1 MWLHL
6 LKNFLCMLIFEICQR
21 FRNHE
26 VSIFVLNVLQPIFND
41 FVDDDFSILWFISI
55 LYEHLHDAETL
66 FICCQL
72 LKLLTYLLKDIISS
86 ILFKRFND
94 LLDHVL
100 ALDIFS
106 KFADVIIL
114 DESFFDEIEFFL
126 LGYKLDDVL

>member
-1 MWLHL
+1 
-6 LKNFLCMLIFEICQR
+6 MLIFEICQR

-26 VSIFVLNVLQPIFND
+26 VSIFVLNVLQPIFSD

-126 LGYKLDDVL
+126 LGYELDDVL

>member
-1 MWLHL
+1 
-6 LKNFLCMLIFEICQR
+6 
-21 FRNHE
+21 
-26 VSIFVLNVLQPIFND
+26 
-41 FVDDDFSILWFISI
+41 
-55 LYEHLHDAETL
+55 
-66 FICCQL
+66 
-72 LKLLTYLLKDIISS
+72 LTYLLKDVISS